1 MFRVE
6 EQFHEALYARSV
18 ERNLESQKFSSYKG
32 DWHRENN
39 YINCM
44 VTLQVSKF
52 SFMIKSTREEDKKD
66 LVRHQREE
74 LTNGNQA

>member
-6 EQFHEALYARSV
+6 GQFREALYSRSV
-18 ERNLESQKFSSYKG
+18 ERDLESQKFSSYKD
-32 DWHRENN
+32 DWHTENN

-52 SFMIKSTREEDKKD
+52 SLMIKSTREEDKKD
-66 LVRHQREE
+66 LIRHQREE